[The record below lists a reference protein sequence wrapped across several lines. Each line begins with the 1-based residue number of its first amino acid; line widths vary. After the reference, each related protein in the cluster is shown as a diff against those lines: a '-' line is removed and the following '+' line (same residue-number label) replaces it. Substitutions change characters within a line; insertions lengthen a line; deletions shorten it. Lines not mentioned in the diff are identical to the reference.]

1 MRLYDELND
10 IKKIGRNNKDG
21 FERLRKICV
30 DDESIDSA
38 LEIAK
43 HESTISAP
51 LLATIIALFAVVL
64 NFVEGDSIVLTLLF
78 FFSII
83 YMAND
88 AKKWTYIYYYIIE
101 IKRDENRNKSNDAEK
116 DTY

>member
-1 MRLYDELND
+1 MRLYDELNGV
-10 IKKIGRNNKDG
+10 KKIGKNKDDG

-43 HESTISAP
+43 HESTLSAP
-51 LLATIIALFAVVL
+51 LLAIIIALYAVVL
-64 NFVEGDSIVLTLLF
+64 NFTEDKMNSIVVTFLL

-83 YMAND
+83 YMTNG

-101 IKRDENRNKSNDAEK
+101 IKRDKSRDK
-116 DTY
+116 